1 MIVSLL
7 LFVAVAILKWIL
19 SILPSLP
26 SMPKAITDVLDFPHT
41 FLGSMFGFVVHIY
54 GVPLV
59 FVVVSLLV
67 SIFLFNQ
74 GYMVAVWILKRIR
87 LWK

>member
-7 LFVAVAILKWIL
+7 LFVAVTILKWIL

-26 SMPKAITDVLDFPHT
+26 SMPKAITDVLDFLYT
-41 FLGSMFGFVVHIY
+41 FLGSMFGFVVHIH

>member
-26 SMPKAITDVLDFPHT
+26 SMPKAITDVLDFLHT
-41 FLGSMFGFVVHIY
+41 FLGSMFGF
-54 GVPLV
+54 
-59 FVVVSLLV
+59 VVSLLV